1 VDTESLFSSSSMRRI
16 LFSGNTKIQLKFRKS
31 EVWFADR
38 SNGDAMYHLILN
50 RKTSALFPGL
60 AIFIAFFM
68 LSPIALYSQSS
79 SATGRLEGTVTDST
93 GATVPGANITVRNQ
107 NTGISATLQSG
118 GEGDFTF
125 LYLDPGTYEVSI
137 QKTGFNK
144 FLLKDVIITVGTRAS
159 IHPQLAVGGFET
171 TISVSGTAP
180 LVDSAESSLGT
191 VVDQRSIDSLPLN
204 GRNFTDFALL
214 TPGATTD
221 GDFGMISFNG
231 VAGNFN
237 NYTVDGGNNNNA
249 FFAQQIGRTIPF
261 QFSEDVIREFQVTS
275 TGFEAEFGQ
284 SGGGLVNTVTKS
296 GTNNLHGDAYYYI
309 LDSATSANDEINEQL
324 GIAKPHN
331 RRQQFGGT
339 VEGPIIHDRLFF
351 VGNYERQMRNEPL
364 TVNDSFALSGLPAN
378 FFATYPALAAQ
389 VQAAAGSF
397 PRSFDQDV
405 AFGKLNGVI
414 NDKNTFNVTYNYQ
427 HFRSPHGYFN
437 TPTSTGDGLSL
448 TDGATSH
455 FFQAS
460 LQTAFNGTTINEL
473 RFHYGSDYHF
483 DLPATPPT
491 FPAVVINNPDSGF
504 VFGGNRFQLAN
515 NDKRYEFTDNITKIV
530 GKHNLKAGVDINV
543 SHNSDFF
550 TYGPKGEYQF
560 GSLQD
565 VATGNYQLYLQ
576 SFGQST
582 IVQTSPT
589 YSFFAQDQF
598 RATPRLTLNYGVRY
612 DLQVLAQPKQC
623 NPAFELTCHIP
634 YSKNNVSPRVGFA
647 YSLDPKGNTVVRGSF
662 GLFYI
667 QEDLLDVSQAFA
679 SNGVTRPFLVVVGPG
694 FGQNPTLTYPTS
706 LTSFPGGGAQS
717 LVVFSPNFRSPYVE
731 QANVGVEHQFGSQ
744 TALGVSYVYSH
755 GLRLLG
761 NSNGVT
767 RQANGN
773 FGFDLNL
780 VPPDLQPVF
789 SPGSFATATVTLP
802 NGKTYTTPDYSPT
815 DGYLNP
821 NFGPINAVDNSG
833 LSIYN
838 ALLVSL
844 RHHSRQFQTSVAYTL
859 SSTTDQGTGYF
870 NQFDQRAQRGPSQLD
885 QPQRLAATGVWT
897 PQTHGLKNFEF
908 SSILTLA
915 SGRPYTA
922 VFDNPEVNFSIVPG
936 EKFNSFRGPT
946 FQDFDLSVARM
957 FHLGERYRLGFRA
970 EAFDL
975 FNHPNYQQT
984 VVDNVQYNVSSG
996 TANGTDQLWTAA
1008 PNSNFGKPGAI
1019 VPKFGSRSFQFSTRF
1034 EF

>member
-1 VDTESLFSSSSMRRI
+1 MRQFTPRRCPSI
-16 LFSGNTKIQLKFRKS
+16 YL
-31 EVWFADR
+31 
-38 SNGDAMYHLILN
+38 
-50 RKTSALFPGL
+50 PGL
-60 AIFIAFFM
+60 ALLLATILMVA
-68 LSPIALYSQSS
+68 PTAVHSQSA

-93 GATVPGANITVRNQ
+93 GAAVPGAAVAVRNQ
-107 NTGISATLQSG
+107 NTGVSATLQSG
-118 GEGDFTF
+118 AEGDFTF

-137 QKTGFNK
+137 QKAGFNK
-144 FLLKDVIITVGTRAS
+144 LVLKDITITVGTRAI
-159 IHPQLAVGGFET
+159 IHPQLGVGKVET
-171 TISVSGTAP
+171 TVSVSATTP
-180 LVDSAESSLGT
+180 LLDAAASSLGT
-191 VVDQRSIDSLPLN
+191 VVDRQSIDSLPLN

-284 SGGGLVNTVTKS
+284 AGGGLVNTVTKS
-296 GTNNLHGDAYYYI
+296 GTNQVHGDAYYYI
-309 LDSATSANDEINEQL
+309 LDSSTSANDEINERQ

-339 VEGPIIHDRLFF
+339 VGGPLIHDRLFY
-351 VGNYERQMRNEPL
+351 VGNYEGQVRNEPL
-364 TVNDSFALSGLPAN
+364 TVNDGPAVNGLPPD
-378 FFATYPALAAQ
+378 FFANNPGLAAQ

-397 PRSFDQDV
+397 PRSFNQNV
-405 AFGKLNGVI
+405 AFGKINGVI
-414 NDKNTFNVTYNYQ
+414 DDKNTFSITYNYQ
-427 HFRSPHGYFN
+427 RFRSPHGYFN

-460 LQTAFNGTTINEL
+460 LQTSFNATTINEI
-473 RFHYGSDYHF
+473 RFHFGSDYHF
-483 DLPATPPT
+483 DLPASVPAS
-491 FPAVVINNPDSGF
+491 PAVTIQNPDTGF

-515 NDKRYEFTDNITKIV
+515 TDRRYEFTDTFTKV
-530 GKHNLKAGVDINV
+530 LGNHTLKAGVDINL
-543 SHNSDFF
+543 SHNADSF
-550 TYGPKGEYQF
+550 TYGPKGEYRF
-560 GSLQD
+560 ADLTD
-565 VATGNYQLYLQ
+565 VPSGTFELYLQ
-576 SFGQST
+576 SFGQSN
-582 IVQTSPT
+582 IVQTAPT

-598 RATPRLTLNYGVRY
+598 RATPRLTLNYGLRY
-612 DLQVLAQPKQC
+612 DLQVLPQPKQC
-623 NPAFELTCHIP
+623 NPAFTLTCHIP

-647 YSLDPKGNTVVRGSF
+647 YALDRKANTVVRGSF

-667 QEDLLDVSQAFA
+667 QEDLLDVSEAFA
-679 SNGVTRPFLVVVGPG
+679 SNGVTRPFLVVVGPK
-694 FGQNPTLTYPTS
+694 FGNANPLVTYPNS
-706 LTSFPGGGAQS
+706 LSSFPSGAGGTPS
-717 LVVFSPNFRSPYVE
+717 IVVFSPNFRSPYVE
-731 QANVGVEHQFGSQ
+731 QANAAVEHQFGSQ
-744 TALGVSYVYSH
+744 TALSVGYVYSH

-780 VPPDLQPVF
+780 VPPDQQPIF

-802 NGKTYTTPDYSPT
+802 TGKTYTTPDYGAI
-815 DGYLNP
+815 DGFVDP
-821 NFGPINAVDNSG
+821 NFGTINAIDNSG

-838 ALLVSL
+838 SLLVSL
-844 RHHSRQFQTSVAYTL
+844 RHHSRQFLTSVAYTL
-859 SSTTDQGTGYF
+859 SRTIDQGSGYF
-870 NQFDQRAQRGPSQLD
+870 NQFDQGSQRGSSQLD
-885 QPQRLAATGVWT
+885 QTHRFVATGVWS
-897 PQTHGLKNFEF
+897 PQLRALKSFEF
-908 SSILTLA
+908 SGILTLA

-946 FQDFDLSVARM
+946 FKDFDLSVSRA
-957 FHLGERYRLGFRA
+957 FHLGERYQLGFRA
-970 EAFDL
+970 EAFNL
-975 FNHPNYQQT
+975 FNHPNYQQN
-984 VVDNVQYNVSSG
+984 VVDNVQY
-996 TANGTDQLWTAA
+996 TANLVGPNPANSTDQLWTADRN
-1008 PNSNFGKPGAI
+1008 PDFGVPGAI

-1034 EF
+1034 MF

>member
-1 VDTESLFSSSSMRRI
+1 MRQFISRHHLSVFFPRLVFFLTMI
-16 LFSGNTKIQLKFRKS
+16 L
-31 EVWFADR
+31 
-38 SNGDAMYHLILN
+38 M
-50 RKTSALFPGL
+50 LFPTGVR
-60 AIFIAFFM
+60 A
-68 LSPIALYSQSS
+68 QSA
-79 SATGRLEGTVTDST
+79 SAAGRLEGTVTDST
-93 GATVPGANITVRNQ
+93 GAAVAGAEITVRNQ
-107 NTGISATLQSG
+107 NTGVSATQQSG
-118 GEGDFTF
+118 AEGDFTF

-137 QKTGFNK
+137 QKAGFNK
-144 FLLKDVIITVGTRAS
+144 LVLKEITITVGTRAI
-159 IHPQLAVGGFET
+159 IHQQLAVGKVET
-171 TISVSGTAP
+171 TVSVSATTPLLDTAQ
-180 LVDSAESSLGT
+180 SSLGT
-191 VVDQRSIDSLPLN
+191 VVNQQSINSLPLN

-284 SGGGLVNTVTKS
+284 AGGGLVNTVTKS
-296 GTNNLHGDAYYYI
+296 GTNQVHGDAYYYI
-309 LDSATSANDEINEQL
+309 LDSSTSANDKINEQQ

-339 VEGPIIHDRLFF
+339 VGGPLIHDRLFY
-351 VGNYERQMRNEPL
+351 VGNYERQVRNEPL
-364 TVNDSFALSGLPAN
+364 TVNDGPAVNGLPPD
-378 FFATYPALAAQ
+378 FFTNNPGLAAQ

-397 PRSFDQDV
+397 PRSFNQDV
-405 AFGKLNGVI
+405 AFGKVNGVI
-414 NDKNTFNVTYNYQ
+414 NNKNAFGVTYNYQ
-427 HFRSPHGYFN
+427 RFRSPHGYFN

-460 LQTAFNGTTINEL
+460 LQTSFNATTINEI
-473 RFHYGSDYHF
+473 RFHYGSDCHF
-483 DLPATPPT
+483 DLPASPPT
-491 FPAVVINNPDSGF
+491 SPAVTIQNPDTGF

-515 NDKRYEFTDNITKIV
+515 TDRRYEFTDTFTKIL
-530 GKHNLKAGVDINV
+530 GNHTLKAGVDINI
-543 SHNSDFF
+543 SHNSDSF
-550 TYGPKGEYQF
+550 TYGPKGEYRF
-560 GSLQD
+560 ADLTD
-565 VATGNYQLYLQ
+565 VPSGTFELYLQ

-582 IVQTSPT
+582 IVQTAPT
-589 YSFFAQDQF
+589 YSLFAQDQF
-598 RATPRLTLNYGVRY
+598 RATPRLTFNYGLRY
-612 DLQVLAQPKQC
+612 DLQVLPQPKQC
-623 NPAFELTCHIP
+623 NPAFTLTCHIP

-647 YSLDPKGNTVVRGSF
+647 YTLDRKGGTVVRGSF

-679 SNGVTRPFLVVVGPG
+679 SNGVTRPFLVVVGPK
-694 FGQNPTLTYPTS
+694 FGILNPLVTYPNS
-706 LTSFPGGGAQS
+706 LTSFPSGAGGTPS
-717 LVVFSPNFRSPYVE
+717 IVVFSPNFRSPYVE
-731 QANVGVEHQFGSQ
+731 QANAAVEHQFGSQ
-744 TALGVSYVYSH
+744 TALSVGYVYSH

-780 VPPDLQPVF
+780 VPPDQQPIF

-802 NGKTYTTPDYSPT
+802 NGKTYTTPDYSVIEGFL
-815 DGYLNP
+815 DP
-821 NFGPINAVDNSG
+821 NFGTINAIDNSG

-838 ALLVSL
+838 GLLVSL
-844 RHHSRQFQTSVAYTL
+844 RHHSRQFLTSVAYTL
-859 SSTTDQGTGYF
+859 SHTIDQGTGYF
-870 NQFDQRAQRGPSQLD
+870 NQFDQRSQRGPSQLD
-885 QPQRLAATGVWT
+885 QTHRFVATGVWS
-897 PQTHGLKNFEF
+897 PQIHALKNFEF
-908 SSILTLA
+908 SGILTLA

-946 FQDFDLSVARM
+946 FKDFDFSVSRI
-957 FHLGERYRLGFRA
+957 FHLGERYQLGFRA
-970 EAFDL
+970 EAFNL
-975 FNHPNYQQT
+975 FNHPNYQQN
-984 VVDNVQYNVSSG
+984 VVDNVQY
-996 TANGTDQLWTAA
+996 TANLVGPNPTNSTDQLWTAD
-1008 PNSNFGKPGAI
+1008 PNPDFGVPGAI

-1034 EF
+1034 TF